1 MTELPD
7 RLLRDALHD
16 SASKTPSSMCVDADA
31 LAAWAD
37 GTMAGADRVAF
48 EIHAAGCAR
57 CQALM
62 AAMARTE
69 PPPIEP
75 AWWRRPFYS
84 WMMPLAVATAAIIIV
99 VFLAIPERRG
109 PALPGPAVTETSRDA
124 SASVAPPH
132 AEKTA
137 PSAAA
142 PSASP
147 AAPPSAAG
155 AGVPDSRR

>member
-48 EIHAAGCAR
+48 EIHAAECAR

-75 AWWRRPFYS
+75 AWWRRSLYS
-84 WMMPLAVATAAIIIV
+84 WMVPLAAATAAIVLV
-99 VFLAIPERRG
+99 VSLAINGRRG
-109 PALPGPAVTETSRDA
+109 PAPQLEPATQVARDE
-124 SASVAPPH
+124 SAAVPPLH

-142 PSASP
+142 PS
-147 AAPPSAAG
+147 
-155 AGVPDSRR
+155 